1 MVPVRCAILRYKRFG
16 GLRRYRWRIYDKRF
30 LTFRTVQLRAA
41 ILGRHLDALG
51 AMRAVNF
58 DAALFDGWLIL
69 DRMKGSRTRRADNLG
84 AAILNG
90 QLNPLRAVRTASFE
104 SCCDGFFQSKSN
116 VCLNAGHAIYL
127 SSIGEI
133 KTRAPGPSHCN
144 AFATGKTLVAKTGKM
159 LADNGKWLAEGG

>member
-1 MVPVRCAILRYKRFG
+1 
-16 GLRRYRWRIYDKRF
+16 
-30 LTFRTVQLRAA
+30 
-41 ILGRHLDALG
+41 
-51 AMRAVNF
+51 MRAVNF